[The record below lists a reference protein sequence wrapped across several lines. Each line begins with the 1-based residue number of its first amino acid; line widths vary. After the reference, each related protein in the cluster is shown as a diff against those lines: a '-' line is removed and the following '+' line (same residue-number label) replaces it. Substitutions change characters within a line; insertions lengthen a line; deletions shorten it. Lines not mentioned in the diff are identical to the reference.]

1 MPDSHE
7 CPGKHSRAGQ
17 PVELGVCLGHPWEV
31 YLRWGRLVGI
41 LHHVEGQKYIVRKFS
56 NHTEEWPTGPYVKT
70 SIFGLHPHRI

>member
-17 PVELGVCLGHPWEV
+17 PVELGVC
-31 YLRWGRLVGI
+31 LRWGRLVGI

-56 NHTEEWPTGPYVKT
+56 NHTEEWPTGPYVQT
-70 SIFGLHPHRI
+70 SIFGLQPHRI